1 MEFLRRD
8 VTDHLSYYI
17 KPGGDVTP
25 VMPNQD
31 DTFTLRFI
39 QDFLGPSVEVVCYTP
54 DGYALMRNMQA
65 DVEGLPVN
73 DLATEVVTQSTGATV
88 NIVRGRAFLIH
99 PDHFDRRVVPAA

>member
-1 MEFLRRD
+1 MEFMRRD

-17 KPGGDVTP
+17 KPGGDVTA

-39 QDFLGPSVEVVCYTP
+39 QDFVGPTVEVVCYTQ
-54 DGYALMRNMQA
+54 DGYALIRNMQA
-65 DVEGLPVN
+65 DLEGLPIN
-73 DLATEVVTQSTGATV
+73 DLATAVVTQSTGTANV
-88 NIVRGRAFLIH
+88 VRGRAFLIH